1 MTSGGDSSGM
11 NCAVRATVR
20 CALARGC
27 IPYLI
32 FEGYQGLVDGGDKIR
47 KAGWDDVRGLM
58 SLVSRQ
64 NNINIFRLYLN
75 KIIFMYYF
83 NI

>member
-27 IPYLI
+27 VPYLI
-32 FEGYQGLVDGGDKIR
+32 FEGYQGLVDGGDKIM

-58 SLVSRQ
+58 SLVGW
-64 NNINIFRLYLN
+64 ILI
-75 KIIFMYYF
+75 
-83 NI
+83 